1 MATIERD
8 VSLLQRRRVAPIY
21 IVYGSAVQIQLN
33 MIDYTIPENATV
45 EFFAQCGNGPV
56 YRADGSATGNSAVFT
71 PQEGF
76 FQKGDNA
83 LQLEINGRLIPLA
96 LDVKCEERISGVGS
110 EETPEQVKP
119 YVVQCQEILAENKA
133 VAVRTPYVG
142 ESLNWMVWD
151 SEAKSYVDS
160 GVGAVGPRGET
171 GGTGATGPQ
180 GAAGA
185 PATLESYVVEY
196 MASDSGTNA
205 PSGSWNTTVPNVDQ
219 GKYLWTR
226 VTQTYNTGSPVV
238 SYSVS
243 RMGIDGSGS
252 VSSVAG
258 VSPDSNGNVALTP
271 DDVGAEKKQKYG
283 KLVVFGDSLGQGT
296 NNGNYSFVDILSE
309 SGVFAEVVKAC
320 VGSATIGPYQ
330 TDSAAAGYDLVS
342 QVNRYADDVADADII
357 MLEYGGNDV
366 AAYIAGNIQMGSYS
380 DTAETVSVCGYLA
393 KAMERIRSLNP
404 TAKIVWL
411 DAFWDSYD
419 SAKNAVDAGYA
430 DAWLLFQATA
440 IRLARP
446 YLIGVIPIFSGLSDA
461 HMSSDGVHPNTAG
474 HRQIATKI
482 ASNPF
487 GISDYPCLNR
497 VLTLTGNVAAGTDL
511 SIDAGYPVAKSL
523 IEAGVT
529 IRLEHHQYGGPMMLR
544 PFVHND
550 YFIQFTGMA
559 YQNGDYLLI
568 AVNWEPDGSISVSS
582 EAYSGNPYPVGAIY
596 MSVFDTSPASL
607 FGGTWERLK
616 DRFLLAAGDTYQAL
630 TMGGEAEHTLTVNE
644 MPQHNHD
651 FQASYSDIATGSEA
665 NGKILAGNDE
675 NSWLWKFAR
684 TNDSGWGAAHNN
696 MPPYLAVYM
705 WVRTA

>member
-33 MIDYTIPENATV
+33 MIDYTIPANATV

-76 FQKGDNA
+76 FQQGDNS

-133 VAVRTPYVG
+133 IAVRTPYVG

-160 GVGAVGPRGET
+160 GVGAVGPQGQA
-171 GGTGATGPQ
+171 GATGPQ
-180 GAAGA
+180 GPQGPQGETGD
-185 PATLESYVVEY
+185 PATLERNMVEY
-196 MASDSGTNA
+196 QSSDSGTNA
-205 PSGSWNTTVPNVDQ
+205 PSGAWSTTVPSVPQ
-219 GKYLWTR
+219 GQYLWTR

-258 VSPDSNGNVALTP
+258 VSPDSAGNVALTP
-271 DDVGAEKKQKYG
+271 DDIGADDKQKYG
-283 KLVVFGDSLGQGT
+283 KLVVFGDSLGQGS
-296 NNGNYSFVDILSE
+296 NNGNYSFIDILSE
-309 SGVFAEVVKAC
+309 SGVFTGVVKAC

-342 QVNRYADDVADADII
+342 QVDRYADDVAAADII

-366 AAYIAGNIQMGSYS
+366 VAYNAGNIHMGSYS

-393 KAMERIRSLNP
+393 KAMARIRSLNP

-411 DAFWDSYD
+411 AAFWDSYD
-419 SAKNAVDAGYA
+419 LAKNMVDAGYA

-440 IRLARP
+440 IRTARQ
-446 YLIGVIPIFSGLSDA
+446 YLTGVIPIFDGLGDGDV
-461 HMSSDGVHPNTAG
+461 SSDGIHPNTTG
-474 HRQIATKI
+474 HTKI
-482 ASNPF
+482 TSKILANPL
-487 GISDYPCLNR
+487 GQNSYPKLHR
-497 VLTLTGNVAAGTDL
+497 DLVLTGDVAAGTDL
-511 SIDAGYPVAKSL
+511 SLDGDYNTIYSLIDAGVDVVAMYGTYGGYMMIRPVAWNSYL
-523 IEAGVT
+523 
-529 IRLEHHQYGGPMMLR
+529 
-544 PFVHND
+544 
-550 YFIQFTGMA
+550 IQFAAPVSQDMQNHILTSFTWNPDGTITVLYQDFGISAVTGTYNTDVVNTESSNVCSGVKSGHIVTVDVEITVREDFAETWGNHVLVTGFPKAYSETRAMA
-559 YQNGDYLLI
+559 YF
-568 AVNWEPDGSISVSS
+568 DGWADFIEIRATTSGTINFVIRN
-582 EAYSGNPYPVGAIY
+582 YS
-596 MSVFDTSPASL
+596 
-607 FGGTWERLK
+607 
-616 DRFLLAAGDTYQAL
+616 AAGKRIVGGITYI
-630 TMGGEAEHTLTVNE
+630 T
-644 MPQHNHD
+644 
-651 FQASYSDIATGSEA
+651 SE
-665 NGKILAGNDE
+665 
-675 NSWLWKFAR
+675 
-684 TNDSGWGAAHNN
+684 
-696 MPPYLAVYM
+696 
-705 WVRTA
+705 